1 MTERGPLTVKDVAE
15 LAGVHEHTVRRAI
28 RAGHLE
34 AFRRRG
40 SSVLQISPDAFDR
53 WIYGERVEPDEEPAD
68 VAPSPSRAK
77 LPAGSLADLAGLRRG
92 KAA

>member
-1 MTERGPLTVKDVAE
+1 MSPSGPLSVKDAAV

-40 SSVLQISPDAFDR
+40 STVLQISQEAFDQ
-53 WIYGERVEPDEEPAD
+53 WIYGERVTPGEDAD
-68 VAPSPSRAK
+68 VPTSRSPARSA
-77 LPAGSLADLAGLRRG
+77 AGSLAELAGLKRG